1 MSELA
6 PLDAWCT
13 GLLENLQPAQR
24 RALARE
30 MARRLR
36 ESQAKRI
43 AAQLNPDGS
52 AFEPRKTQA
61 RGKRGA
67 IRRKMFSKIRTT
79 KWMKMES
86 TPDSAIVTFAA
97 GVQAMAKVH
106 QHGLRDRVNR
116 RRDKYGSKGPEVTYP
131 QRQLLGFTQH
141 DVDMVGSLMLNHLVK
156 GAP

>member
-1 MSELA
+1 MNELD
-6 PLDAWCT
+6 PLDAWCAA
-13 GLLENLQPAQR
+13 LLQNLQPAKR

-67 IRRKMFSKIRTT
+67 IRRKMFAKIRTA
-79 KWMKMES
+79 KWMKTES
-86 TPDSAIVTFAA
+86 TPDSAIVTFSAS
-97 GVQAMAKVH
+97 VQQMAKVH
-106 QHGLRDRVNR
+106 QFGLRDRVNR
-116 RRDKYGSKGPEVTYP
+116 RRKNGGSGPEVTYP
-131 QRQLLGFTQH
+131 VRQLLGFTQGE
-141 DVDMVGSLMLNHLVK
+141 VDMVGSLMLDHLAK
-156 GAP
+156 SP

>member
-1 MSELA
+1 MNELS
-6 PLDAWCT
+6 PLDAWCAA
-13 GLLENLQPAQR
+13 LLQRLQPTQR

-30 MARRLR
+30 VARDLR
-36 ESQAKRI
+36 ESQSRRI

-67 IRRKMFSKIRTT
+67 IRKKMFSKIRTA

-86 TPDSAIVTFAA
+86 NPDSAVVTFVS

-106 QHGLRDRVNR
+106 QYGLRDRVDKR
-116 RRDKYGSKGPEVTYP
+116 RGAEAIYPE
-131 QRQLLGFTQH
+131 RRLLGFTRQ
-141 DVDMVGSLMLNHLVK
+141 DVERVRERVLHHLAG
-156 GAP
+156 GA

>member
-1 MSELA
+1 MNELA
-6 PLDAWCT
+6 PLDAWCA
-13 GLLENLQPAQR
+13 GLLQSLQPAER

-67 IRRKMFSKIRTT
+67 IRKKMFAKMRTA

-86 TPDSAIVTFAA
+86 APDSAVVTFASS
-97 GVQAMAKVH
+97 VQAMAKVH
-106 QHGLRDRVNR
+106 QFGLRDRVNKR
-116 RRDKYGSKGPEVTYP
+116 RGGGGPEVAYP

-141 DVDMVGSLMLNHLVK
+141 DVDMVGSLMLDHLAK
-156 GAP
+156 GAS

>member
-1 MSELA
+1 MNELA
-6 PLDAWCT
+6 PLDAWCA
-13 GLLENLQPAQR
+13 GLLQSLQPAQR

-67 IRRKMFSKIRTT
+67 IRRKMFAKIRTA
-79 KWMKMES
+79 KWMKTES
-86 TPDSAIVTFAA
+86 TPDSAVVTFAA
-97 GVQAMAKVH
+97 SVQAMAKVH
-106 QHGLRDRVNR
+106 QHGLRDRVNSR
-116 RRDKYGSKGPEVTYP
+116 RKHGGSGPEVTYP
-131 QRQLLGFTQH
+131 ARQLLGFTQGE
-141 DVDMVGSLMLNHLVK
+141 VDMVGGLMLDHLAK
-156 GAP
+156 AAP

>member
-1 MSELA
+1 MNELD
-6 PLDAWCT
+6 PLDAWCA
-13 GLLENLQPAQR
+13 GLLQSLQPAQR

-52 AFEPRKTQA
+52 AFDPRKTQA

-67 IRRKMFSKIRTT
+67 IRRKMFAKIRTA
-79 KWMKMES
+79 KWMK
-86 TPDSAIVTFAA
+86 TAAAPDSAVVSFASS
-97 GVQAMAKVH
+97 VQAMAKVH
-106 QHGLRDRVNR
+106 QFGLRDRVNKR
-116 RRDKYGSKGPEVTYP
+116 RKNGGSGPEVTYP
-131 QRQLLGFTQH
+131 VRQLLGFTQG
-141 DVDMVGSLMLNHLVK
+141 DVDMVGSLMLDHLAK

>member
-1 MSELA
+1 MNELA
-6 PLDAWCT
+6 PLDAWCA
-13 GLLENLQPAQR
+13 GLLQSLQPAQR

-30 MARRLR
+30 IARRLR

-67 IRRKMFSKIRTT
+67 IRKKMFSKMRTA

-86 TPDSAIVTFAA
+86 APDSAVVTFASS
-97 GVQAMAKVH
+97 VQAMAKVH
-106 QHGLRDRVNR
+106 QFGLRDRVNKR
-116 RRDKYGSKGPEVTYP
+116 RGGSGPEVVYP
-131 QRQLLGFTQH
+131 ERQLLGFTRH
-141 DVDMVGSLMLNHLVK
+141 DVDMVSSLTLDHLAK
-156 GAP
+156 GAS

>member
-1 MSELA
+1 MNELA
-6 PLDAWCT
+6 PLEAWCA
-13 GLLENLQPAQR
+13 GLLESLQPAQR

-61 RGKRGA
+61 RSKRGA
-67 IRRKMFSKIRTT
+67 IRRKMFTKMRTA
-79 KWMKMES
+79 KWMKTES
-86 TPDSAIVTFAA
+86 SPDSAVVTFAA

-106 QHGLRDRVNR
+106 QFGLRDRVSR
-116 RRDKYGSKGPEVTYP
+116 RRDSGKGPEVTYP
-131 QRQLLGFTQH
+131 ARQLLGISQH
-141 DVDMVGSLMLNHLVK
+141 DVDMVGSLMLDHLAK
-156 GAP
+156 GAS

>member
-1 MSELA
+1 MNELD
-6 PLDAWCT
+6 PLDAWCA
-13 GLLENLQPAQR
+13 GLLQSLQPAQR

-67 IRRKMFSKIRTT
+67 IRRKMFTKIRTA
-79 KWMKMES
+79 KWMKTES
-86 TPDSAIVTFAA
+86 TPDSAVITFAA
-97 GVQAMAKVH
+97 SVQQMAQVH
-106 QHGLRDRVNR
+106 QFGLRDRVNR
-116 RRDKYGSKGPEVTYP
+116 RRKNGGSGPEVTYP
-131 QRQLLGFTQH
+131 VRQLLGFTQG
-141 DVDMVGSLMLNHLVK
+141 DVDLIGSLMLDHLAK
-156 GAP
+156 SH

>member
-1 MSELA
+1 MNELD
-6 PLDAWCT
+6 PLDAWCA
-13 GLLENLQPAQR
+13 GLLQRLQPAER

-67 IRRKMFSKIRTT
+67 IRRKMFAKIRTA
-79 KWMKMES
+79 KWMKTEA
-86 TPDSAIVTFAA
+86 TPNSAIVTFSAS
-97 GVQAMAKVH
+97 VQAMAKVH
-106 QHGLRDRVNR
+106 QFGLRDRVNGHR
-116 RRDKYGSKGPEVTYP
+116 KHGGSGPEVAYP
-131 QRQLLGFTQH
+131 VRELLGFTPGE
-141 DVDMVGSLMLNHLVK
+141 VDMVGSLVIDHLAK
-156 GAP
+156 SP

>member
-1 MSELA
+1 MNELA
-6 PLDAWCT
+6 ALDAWCA
-13 GLLENLQPAQR
+13 GLLQSLQPAER

-43 AAQLNPDGS
+43 AAQSNPDGS

-67 IRRKMFSKIRTT
+67 IRKKMFSKMRTA

-86 TPDSAIVTFAA
+86 APDSAVVTFASS
-97 GVQAMAKVH
+97 VQAMAKVH
-106 QHGLRDRVNR
+106 QLGLRDRVNR
-116 RRDKYGSKGPEVTYP
+116 RRDKYSGKGPEVTYP
-131 QRQLLGFTQH
+131 ARQLLGFTQH
-141 DVDMVGSLMLNHLVK
+141 DVDMVGSLMLDHLAK

>member
-1 MSELA
+1 MSDLA
-6 PLDAWCT
+6 PLDAWCA
-13 GLLENLQPAQR
+13 GLLQGLQPAQR

-67 IRRKMFSKIRTT
+67 IRRKMFAKIRTA
-79 KWMKMES
+79 KWMKTES
-86 TPDSAIVTFAA
+86 APDSAVVTFSAS
-97 GVQAMAKVH
+97 VQAMAKVH
-106 QHGLRDRVNR
+106 QFGLRDSVNKR
-116 RRDKYGSKGPEVTYP
+116 RKSGAAVTYP
-131 QRQLLGFTQH
+131 VRQLLGLTRGE
-141 DVDMVGSLMLNHLVK
+141 VDMVGSLVLDHLAKAV
-156 GAP
+156 P